1 MRYNDII
8 YDPLFE
14 ALTPGEIR
22 DIKIQIKDYEDEI
35 YKLQRKKRELD
46 DEFYFG
52 SFPAEIQNKV
62 NAYIE
67 AYTREIEKLQKELR
81 NAPQDLKFNNL
92 MNGIKKNCSE
102 IVAVYKKERSFL
114 YAQFNGATGQTAFYT
129 VPRRLKL
136 SNYYGNAS
144 SIQTLIEKYYP
155 EQSFESSLQVNSS
168 PGTFSNLD
176 TFIVFPRNGFTTFWS
191 RKIDNLD
198 LSEGSIPRL
207 FDRDIIGKAWDTFI
221 GDEEMFWKFKAV
233 GGDTYY
239 KEKQYIGEAD
249 GFMGR
254 YNYIQNIKAIEK
266 LIDRGVVGEEWR
278 PYTSWLGWVSES
290 SFKNLFDFTTGYTT
304 ALIRE
309 SHTAIMY
316 APGVYAIEKKYRKQ
330 VASALG
336 LEGFN

>member
-14 ALTPGEIR
+14 AQLSPGEIR

-46 DEFYFG
+46 DQFYFG
-52 SFPAEIQNKV
+52 SFPSEIQNKV

-67 AYTREIEKLQKELR
+67 AYTKEIEKLQNELK
-81 NAPQDLKFNNL
+81 NAPQDPKFNNL

-102 IVAVYKKERSFL
+102 IVAVYKKERAFL
-114 YAQFNGATGQTAFYT
+114 YADFNGTSNQTAFYT
-129 VPRRLKL
+129 IPKKLKL
-136 SNYYGNAS
+136 SNYYGNAAY
-144 SIQTLIEKYYP
+144 IQTLIEKYYP
-155 EQSFESSLQVNSS
+155 EQTFESSLQVSS
-168 PGTFSNLD
+168 FGSSSDAYVL
-176 TFIVFPRNGFTTFWS
+176 FPRNGFTTFWS
-191 RKIDNLD
+191 PNMEQLD

-239 KEKQYIGEAD
+239 KEKTYIGEAD

-266 LIDRGVVGEEWR
+266 LIDRGVVGEEWK
-278 PYTSWLGWVSES
+278 PYTSWLNWVSES
-290 SFKNLFDFTTGYTT
+290 SFKKYFNFTTGDVTK
-304 ALIRE
+304 LIRE
-309 SHTAIMY
+309 GHSAIMY
-316 APGVYAIEKKYRKQ
+316 APGVYAIQQKYRKQ
-330 VASALG
+330 IVSALG
-336 LEGFN
+336 IEGFY